1 MKQLPEKYDVGQRNR
16 AIWFGKV
23 NCCKI
28 FLPSLPSWIYVVVT
42 STPVEDFSINRI
54 ATCKMSN
61 PEPQIQISLH
71 QLTASPT
78 RPPGAPYDLPQPVH
92 LADIARGL
100 NQTTISDNWQP
111 LPLTA

>member
-1 MKQLPEKYDVGQRNR
+1 
-16 AIWFGKV
+16 
-23 NCCKI
+23 
-28 FLPSLPSWIYVVVT
+28 
-42 STPVEDFSINRI
+42 
-54 ATCKMSN
+54 MSN

-100 NQTTISDNWQP
+100 NQNTISALFNDSPCHTLKKEVKKNIQ
-111 LPLTA
+111 TSRTE